1 MKAECT
7 VSEFADTELGR
18 GADTPEDCSGI
29 QRDLDSWRDG
39 QSKNMAGM
47 FSLAKRRQRGN

>member
-18 GADTPEDCSGI
+18 VADTPEDCSGI

-39 QSKNMAGM
+39 QSKNMAGL